1 MRSDPRCKLEVPLMK
16 VQPTTDAIPE
26 TGPSGLHLPTTAL
39 SKALDSIIGF
49 FGEIA
54 SWLWTVLMLLIVF
67 QVVQRYAF
75 GKGSIMMEEMQWH
88 LYAVGFLIGLAV
100 TEIRERHVRIDAL
113 AEMLP
118 QRARLWIE
126 LFGIAFLLLT
136 FVAAMLWFAWPFV
149 QNSYELREVSA
160 APDGL
165 PYRWALK
172 SFIITAFVLLGM
184 AGLSRLSRVVAA
196 LRS

>member
-1 MRSDPRCKLEVPLMK
+1 MK
-16 VQPTTDAIPE
+16 VQPATEEIPE
-26 TGPSGLHLPTTAL
+26 TGPSGLHLPKTTFSAVI
-39 SKALDSIIGF
+39 DRIIEF

-54 SWLWTVLMLLIVF
+54 SWLWTLLMLLIVY
-67 QVVQRYAF
+67 QVIQRYVF

-88 LYAVGFLIGLAV
+88 LYAIGFLLGLAA
-100 TEIRERHVRIDAL
+100 TEIRERHVRIDVL

-118 QRARLWIE
+118 QRTRLWIE
-126 LFGIAFLLLT
+126 LFGISFLLLP
-136 FVAAMLWFAWPFV
+136 FVAVMLWFAWPFV
-149 QNSYELREVSA
+149 QNSYQLHEVSA

-172 SFIITAFVLLGM
+172 SFIISAFVLLGL
-184 AGLSRLSRVVAA
+184 AGSSRLSRVIAA

>member
-1 MRSDPRCKLEVPLMK
+1 MEL
-16 VQPTTDAIPE
+16 QPTATEIPE
-26 TGPSGLHLPTTAL
+26 TGPSGIHLPRTRLSTAL
-39 SKALDSIIGF
+39 DRIIDF
-49 FGEIA
+49 FGEVA
-54 SWLWTVLMLLIVF
+54 SWLWTVLMLVIVF

-88 LYAVGFLIGLAV
+88 LYAVGSLLGLAV
-100 TEIRERHVRIDAL
+100 TEIRERHVRIDVL
-113 AEMLP
+113 AEMMP

-126 LFGIAFLLLT
+126 LFGIAVLLLT
-136 FVAAMLWFAWPFV
+136 FVAVMLWFAWPFV
-149 QNSYELREVSA
+149 QSSYQLHEVSA

-184 AGLSRLSRVVAA
+184 AGLSRLSRVVSA